1 MALTPLS
8 PAHWVG
14 CLRTAAIACLLV
26 VVSAS
31 ATAAPA
37 ENKLELEGTDV
48 VAKSVVVNNKKETA
62 EYEDIVLKQD
72 DIRVQADRAHVD
84 GLTLDKADWKFEG
97 NVRVESQQRGNLHS
111 DRAVVEFRD
120 KRVTRVTVN
129 GMPAEFEQKRADSD
143 QITRGHADE
152 IVYDLGDGT
161 IRLSGKDAWLSD
173 GRNQVTSPIVVYNI
187 REQRFEASTPAGT
200 NGRVHMTITP
210 SGKIEPKTQP

>member
-1 MALTPLS
+1 MALTPPS
-8 PAHWVG
+8 
-14 CLRTAAIACLLV
+14 TAAVRSAAVACVLV
-26 VVSAS
+26 AVTVSAVI
-31 ATAAPA
+31 AAPA
-37 ENKLELEGTDV
+37 GNKLELEGTDV
-48 VAKSVVVNNKKETA
+48 DAKSVTVNNKKQTA
-62 EYEDIVLKQD
+62 DYEDIVLQQD
-72 DIRVQADRAHVD
+72 DIKVQADRAHVD

-97 NVRVESQQRGNLHS
+97 NVRVESEQRGNMHS

-129 GMPAEFEQKRADSD
+129 GMPAQFEQKRADSD

-173 GRNQVTSPIVVYNI
+173 GRNQVTSPIVLYNI

-210 SGKIEPKTQP
+210 SGKVEPKTQP